1 MRIEQKA
8 TIISSSTAALLVTIK
23 MVVGLMSGSV
33 AILASA
39 IDSFLDL
46 LVSLFNY
53 FALHHS
59 GKKADK
65 KFNFGR
71 GKLEAIAAVIEGI
84 IISASAVF
92 ILYNAVMKL
101 LHPEA
106 LAYMK
111 LSLIV
116 MGISILV
123 TGALVLYLITIARKS
138 GNLVI
143 RADALHYETD
153 LYTNG
158 AILLALG
165 VIHYTDFGLIDP
177 LLGIAITFY
186 MIYSAYPIIK
196 EGLLML
202 MDISL
207 DDEEI
212 RKIEHY
218 LDGVD
223 DINGYHHLNTRRSG
237 SDIFISVHVV
247 FNISIS
253 LFDAHHITDKIE
265 EDLQRLFKDERVHSI
280 IHMDPYDDSDI
291 NPYDADIHDDI
302 L

>member
-8 TIISSSTAALLVTIK
+8 TIISSGTAALLVTIK
-23 MVVGLMSGSV
+23 MVVGVMSGSV

-59 GKKADK
+59 EKRADK

-71 GKLEAIAAVIEGI
+71 GKLEALAAVIEGT

-101 LHPEA
+101 LHPEEI
-106 LAYMK
+106 AYMK

-116 MGISILV
+116 MGISILL
-123 TGALVLYLITIARKS
+123 TTALVLFLINVAKKTD
-138 GNLVI
+138 NLVI
-143 RADALHYETD
+143 RADALHYKTD

-158 AILLALG
+158 AILVSLA
-165 VIHYTDFGLIDP
+165 VIHYTDFGIIDP
-177 LLGIAITFY
+177 ILGVAITFY

-202 MDISL
+202 MDIAL

-212 RKIEHY
+212 KKIEHY
-218 LDGVD
+218 MDGVD
-223 DINGYHHLNTRRSG
+223 DINGYHRLSTRRSG
-237 SDIFISVHVV
+237 SDIFLSVHAV
-247 FNISIS
+247 FNVSIS
-253 LFDAHHITDKIE
+253 LFDAHRVTDKIE
-265 EDLQRLFKDERVHSI
+265 EDIQKLFKDERVHSI
-280 IHMDPYDDSDI
+280 IHMDPYDDSDVT
-291 NPYDADIHDDI
+291 PYDSDIDDA
-302 L
+302 LL